1 MRGMIRLLLLFSLA
15 GIFANIGSLL
25 YAGQWDRAV
34 GPARSVENATR
45 DLRRRMERLSCN
57 RYSVEQ
63 VIRLERVA
71 GEMVNL
77 LRIDSARPGEVRH
90 LMSELE
96 ALHARVQSV
105 VLIETNRR
113 RDHTL
118 RVQADHLARRVTELQ
133 LALRRVSIH
142 PPDCRTGVGY
152 PWYGQTEDRFDDRFD
167 NRFDDRFD
175 SRFDSRFDDD
185 SHRLNYNFW
194 PQDNL
199 YYRSNPGSIGNFGG
213 SSFGSSGN
221 GFQGS
226 IQTRSGRYSF
236 SIGR

>member
-45 DLRRRMERLSCN
+45 DLRRRMERVSCN

-63 VIRLERVA
+63 VIRLERLA

-77 LRIDSARPGEVRH
+77 LRIDSARPGEVSH
-90 LMSELE
+90 LMNELE
-96 ALHARVQSV
+96 GLHVRVQSI

-118 RVQADHLARRVTELQ
+118 RVQADHLSRRFTELQ
-133 LALRRVSIH
+133 IALRRVSIS
-142 PPDCRTGVGY
+142 PPDCRTGGDY
-152 PWYGQTEDRFDDRFD
+152 SHYDRFDDRFD

-175 SRFDSRFDDD
+175 SRFDSRYDHDWN
-185 SHRLNYNFW
+185 RLNSNAW
-194 PQDNL
+194 PQENL
-199 YYRSNPGSIGNFGG
+199 YYRANPGSFNNFGG
-213 SSFGSSGN
+213 SNFGSNGN

-226 IQTRSGRYSF
+226 IQTRTGRYSF

>member
-1 MRGMIRLLLLFSLA
+1 MIRLLLLFSLA

-45 DLRRRMERLSCN
+45 DLRRRLERLSCN

-63 VIRLERVA
+63 VIRLERAA

-77 LRIDSARPGEVRH
+77 LRINSARPGEVSH
-90 LMSELE
+90 LLNELE
-96 ALHARVQSV
+96 ALHVRVQSI

-118 RVQADHLARRVTELQ
+118 RVQADHLARRFTELQ
-133 LALRRVSIH
+133 LALRRVWIY
-142 PPDCRTGVGY
+142 PPDCRTGGDY
-152 PWYGQTEDRFDDRFD
+152 SHHDRFDDRYD

-185 SHRLNYNFW
+185 WNRLNSHGW
-194 PQDNL
+194 PQ
-199 YYRSNPGSIGNFGG
+199 
-213 SSFGSSGN
+213 
-221 GFQGS
+221 
-226 IQTRSGRYSF
+226 
-236 SIGR
+236 